1 VAITAA
7 ATALSLA
14 WWQASAADL
23 IVANTL
29 TLPGFWLLYMVAGL
43 ALAPHLAGLGR
54 ARARHFALVGTLAT
68 VAAAIMFSGFF
79 GMIAPP
85 YPVFQLML
93 ASVIFRPAS
102 MAYTFAAIS
111 LALLLAFSLRP
122 GRTAALLAGLGQH
135 SYGIYLVHLLVLGI
149 IVNRILGAPAP
160 EQFGHTLWI
169 FRITASWTL
178 CLLLSYAA
186 VRLMSSVPG
195 LRVLVGSKTAR

>member
-1 VAITAA
+1 
-7 ATALSLA
+7 
-14 WWQASAADL
+14 
-23 IVANTL
+23 
-29 TLPGFWLLYMVAGL
+29 
-43 ALAPHLAGLGR
+43 
-54 ARARHFALVGTLAT
+54 
-68 VAAAIMFSGFF
+68 
-79 GMIAPP
+79 
-85 YPVFQLML
+85 
-93 ASVIFRPAS
+93 
-102 MAYTFAAIS
+102 
-111 LALLLAFSLRP
+111 
-122 GRTAALLAGLGQH
+122 AGLGQH